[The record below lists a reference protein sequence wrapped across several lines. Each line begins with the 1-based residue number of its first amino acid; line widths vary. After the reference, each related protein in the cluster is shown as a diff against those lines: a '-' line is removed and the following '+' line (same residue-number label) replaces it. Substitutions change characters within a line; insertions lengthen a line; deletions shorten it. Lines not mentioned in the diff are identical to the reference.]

1 MNIADRLF
9 KTSLIYFIGQIF
21 TKLISFILLP
31 LYTNYVNV
39 SDYGYYDLSI
49 SLLSVVIPVVFMEIW
64 TATLRFS
71 LEKQDDKGKT
81 IVVNNTLIL
90 SFLFFI
96 IYSSIYYL
104 AFLILGFNQ
113 SIWIFLYSIFWV
125 LQLIYLS
132 ITRTYGKN
140 VLYASSGVISVAV
153 NTFVSIMA
161 VFMLNGDISALYIG
175 MIASFIIQVIIIE
188 IKLPIIRKF
197 KISDFNN
204 ILCTELIK
212 FSLPLSFNS
221 VINWLLEG
229 CNKLIIVKIL
239 GSVAN
244 GIYAIGNRL
253 STVLNLLVSVFLLSW
268 QESIFRITDAE
279 EKKTVYNLG
288 INNFLKVIG
297 GCLVLL
303 LPLISIAFPLLIGQ
317 EYRVVYGLIP
327 FLLLS
332 IFANALCSIISPLFA
347 AEKQTKYSFYSKI
360 IMSISNLIVILSS
373 IKFIGLYSSP
383 IALIVAN
390 IIGIIVQLK
399 MANKFVEITI
409 KLNNLLFFISMFI
422 LTTSIYYINNN
433 VLNII
438 WFLISIGIYFFYL
451 KGFIMEIL
459 NLILK
464 QFVKR
469 KEIK

>member
-49 SLLSVVIPVVFMEIW
+49 SLLSVVIPVIFMEIW

-71 LEKQDDKGKT
+71 LEKEDDKGKT
-81 IVVNNTLIL
+81 LVVNNTLIL
-90 SFLFFI
+90 SFISFI
-96 IYSSIYYL
+96 IYSIIYYL
-104 AFLILGFNQ
+104 TFLILGFNQ

-175 MIASFIIQVIIIE
+175 MIASFVIQVIIIE
-188 IKLPIIRKF
+188 IKLPVIRKF
-197 KISDFNN
+197 KISDFNA
-204 ILCTELIK
+204 ILCMELIK

-268 QESIFRITDAE
+268 QESIFRITDAD
-279 EKKTVYNLG
+279 EKKAVYNLG

-303 LPLISIAFPLLIGQ
+303 LPIISIVFPFLIGE
-317 EYRVVYGLIP
+317 EYRIVYGLIP

-360 IMSISNLIVILSS
+360 IMSITNLIVILSS
-373 IKFIGLYSSP
+373 IKVIGLYSSP
-383 IALIVAN
+383 IALIAAN

-399 MANKFVEITI
+399 MANKFVEITL
-409 KLNNLLFFISMFI
+409 KLNNIFFFITMFI

-433 VLNII
+433 FLNII
-438 WFLISIGIYFFYL
+438 WFLISVVIYFFYL
-451 KGFIMEIL
+451 KEFIKEIL

-464 QFVKR
+464 QLVK
-469 KEIK
+469 